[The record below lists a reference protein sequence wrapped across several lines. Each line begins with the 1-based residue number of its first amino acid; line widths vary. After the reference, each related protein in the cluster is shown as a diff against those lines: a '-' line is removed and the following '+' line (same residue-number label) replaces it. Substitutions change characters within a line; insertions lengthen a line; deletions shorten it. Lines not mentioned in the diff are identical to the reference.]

1 MQTIQLIEENQLAE
15 TTQLIGTTQLLETT
29 QLAENTQLIKTN
41 QLIETIPLIDTTHNI
56 AISESLS
63 ALEIIPVLKRCTY
76 YDFLKELCKYF
87 NYTNYLIL
95 NVLIPGLIETYPNS
109 NGSNIIIKG
118 EDNIT
123 FQITTE
129 KNENDIFAIIR

>member
-1 MQTIQLIEENQLAE
+1 MIFWE
-15 TTQLIGTTQLLETT
+15 
-29 QLAENTQLIKTN
+29 
-41 QLIETIPLIDTTHNI
+41 
-56 AISESLS
+56 
-63 ALEIIPVLKRCTY
+63 
-76 YDFLKELCKYF
+76 

-95 NVLIPGLIETYPNS
+95 NELIPGLIETYPHS

-129 KNENDIFAIIR
+129 KNENDIFANYKINIQRMSVLDLKECD